1 MKYLLLICTQ
11 IVITTFAN
19 AQQILPGLTLVKG
32 DSYHQA
38 SKAKMKIY
46 QSIAG
51 TETELT
57 TRVAA
62 SVTFTVIDVNDSL
75 YTMKTKYDTLG
86 LTVETL
92 QTFQHFSSAA
102 PNHLFSSLL
111 SAATQHSFTVLIYK
125 TGKIKSVTGITELI
139 NTIVNNFAGIS
150 ADEKEEARLRLT
162 NAYGEAAFKGSFESV
177 TNIFP
182 DRAVKLNE
190 KWEVVTELASLM
202 ASTKKTLYHLK
213 EVTDDS
219 FVIYGTSFEK
229 TANKNAYTQVD
240 GTPVRYDFEGG
251 STSSFTINRKTGWVV
266 KAQINDSILGTAN
279 IKASDEIPDGM
290 VIPMKISSELDVT
303 GN

>member
-1 MKYLLLICTQ
+1 M
-11 IVITTFAN
+11 
-19 AQQILPGLTLVKG
+19 KG

-51 TETELT
+51 KETELT

-102 PNHLFSSLL
+102 PNHPFSSLL
-111 SAATQHSFTVLIYK
+111 TEATQHSFTVLVYK

-139 NTIVNNFAGIS
+139 NTVVNNFAGIS
-150 ADEKEEARLRLT
+150 PDEKEEAKLRLT

-182 DRAVKLNE
+182 DRVVKLDE
-190 KWEVVTELASLM
+190 KWEVVTELESLM

-213 EVTDDS
+213 EVTDDT

-229 TANKNAYTQVD
+229 TANKNAYKPVD
-240 GTPVRYDFEGG
+240 GIPVRYDFEGG
-251 STSSFTINRKTGWVV
+251 STSSFTVNRKTGWVV
-266 KAQINDSILGTAN
+266 KAQISDSISGTAN
-279 IKASDEIPDGM
+279 IKASDEVPNGM

-303 GN
+303 GD